1 MKFGYKDL
9 RCGLI
14 GKKLGHSFSPII
26 HNKLAD
32 YPFALREL
40 APNELEDFAN
50 GNEFDAY
57 CVTIPYKKDI
67 MPFLDVIAPEALAIG
82 AVNVVVR
89 KDDGKLYGYNTD
101 YFGFDYM
108 VRRSGIDVSKKKAIV
123 FGRGG
128 ASATICTVLKDLGV
142 SDLVTV
148 DVEDNTPENIAKHAD
163 AEIVV
168 NTTPVG
174 MFPHTGKAPTSLSY
188 FPECKVV
195 FDVVYNPA
203 RTALMIEAE
212 ERGIT
217 TVGGLS
223 MLVAQAAKAFE
234 HFTGDGY
241 EDGII
246 ESILSDITT
255 DTTNLILVGMPGCGK
270 SSVGRIIAAELGR
283 EFFDADIE
291 FEKMHGITP
300 AEAIKSLGEEKFRL
314 METET
319 LCELGR
325 LSGKVIATGGGAVT
339 KERNYAP
346 LHQNGVIVFLERDL
360 DQLPTDNRPLSQGRS
375 LADLYRSRIDNYHR
389 FADVGVHSTGI
400 KEKTAEL
407 IIEKFKNYFK
417 G

>member
-1 MKFGYKDL
+1 MKYGYKDL

-40 APNELEDFAN
+40 APEELEAFAKS
-50 GNEFDAY
+50 NEFDAY

-67 MPFLDVIAPEALAIG
+67 MPFLDVISSEALAIG

-89 KDDGKLYGYNTD
+89 GSDGKLYGYNTD

-108 VRRSGIDVSKKKAIV
+108 VKRSGVSVSGKKAIV

-128 ASATICTVLKDLGV
+128 ASATICTVLRDLGV
-142 SDLVTV
+142 SELITV
-148 DVEDNTPENIAKHAD
+148 DVEDNTPENLSKHAD
-163 AEIVV
+163 AEVV
-168 NTTPVG
+168 INTTPVG
-174 MFPHTGKAPTSLSY
+174 MYPNTGKSPTTLSY
-188 FPECKVV
+188 FPECQVV

-203 RTALMIEAE
+203 RTALMIDAE
-212 ERGIT
+212 ERGIP

-234 HFTGDGY
+234 YFTGDEY

-246 ESILSDITT
+246 EGILSDITC
-255 DTTNLILVGMPGCGK
+255 DTSNLILVGMPGCGK
-270 SSVGRIIAAELGR
+270 SSVGRLIASSLER
-283 EFFDADIE
+283 EFFDADSE

-300 AEAIKSLGEEKFRL
+300 AEAIKTLGEEKFRL

-319 LCELGR
+319 LDALGK

-339 KERNYAP
+339 RERNYP
-346 LHQNGVIVFLERDL
+346 LLHQNGVIVFLEREL
-360 DQLPTDNRPLSQGRS
+360 DKLPTNNRPISQSRS
-375 LADLYRSRIDNYHR
+375 LGELYAARIDSYIR
-389 FADVGVHSTGI
+389 FADIKVKSTEI
-400 KEKTAEL
+400 KKKTARL
-407 IIEKFKNYFK
+407 IIDEFKKYFK